1 MKKEE
6 KKIMYVSPEIR
17 TDNVKVEHGF
27 AVKVEHGFAFSTQY
41 LEEDQTDVVW

>member
-27 AVKVEHGFAFSTQY
+27 AN
-41 LEEDQTDVVW
+41 LEEDQTDVAW

>member
-6 KKIMYVSPEIR
+6 KKTMYVSPEIR

-27 AVKVEHGFAFSTQY
+27 AFSTQ
-41 LEEDQTDVVW
+41 ESE

>member
-27 AVKVEHGFAFSTQY
+27 APRISKRTRQMSPGKWNLKKSEKK
-41 LEEDQTDVVW
+41 